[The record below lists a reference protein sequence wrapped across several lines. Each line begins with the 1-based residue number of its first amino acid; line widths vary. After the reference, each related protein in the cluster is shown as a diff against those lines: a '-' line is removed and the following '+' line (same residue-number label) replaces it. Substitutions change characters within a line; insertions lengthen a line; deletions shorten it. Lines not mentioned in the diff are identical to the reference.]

1 MKNLSTVMT
10 NVQKKKKNKK
20 GFSLV
25 ELIVVLVI
33 MAILVAALVP
43 SLIGYIRQARQS
55 TAKDEAAAIV
65 QATQTIVSSAYADA
79 SSTYNNASGDD
90 YSFSTFNG
98 KVTQNVGT
106 LNEIVKEL
114 AEVNGGSIDAI
125 ILDDGRVSEIDYT
138 AENGEMVKYENY
150 TYEIVDSF

>member
-10 NVQKKKKNKK
+10 DVQKKKKNKK

-65 QATQTIVSSAYADA
+65 QATQTIVSSAYADV

-90 YSFSTFNG
+90 YSFSTFDGN
-98 KVTQNVGT
+98 VTDND
-106 LNEIVKEL
+106 LEMIVKEL
-114 AEVNGGSIDAI
+114 AEVNGGSINAI

-150 TYEIVDSF
+150 AYEIVDSF

>member
-10 NVQKKKKNKK
+10 DVQKKKKNKK

-65 QATQTIVSSAYADA
+65 QATQTIVSSAYADV

-90 YSFSTFNG
+90 YSFSTFDGN
-98 KVTQNVGT
+98 VTDND
-106 LNEIVKEL
+106 LEMIVKEL
-114 AEVNGGSIDAI
+114 AEVNGGSINAFHD
-125 ILDDGRVSEIDYT
+125 VSCFYVIAYH
-138 AENGEMVKYENY
+138 
-150 TYEIVDSF
+150 FQ